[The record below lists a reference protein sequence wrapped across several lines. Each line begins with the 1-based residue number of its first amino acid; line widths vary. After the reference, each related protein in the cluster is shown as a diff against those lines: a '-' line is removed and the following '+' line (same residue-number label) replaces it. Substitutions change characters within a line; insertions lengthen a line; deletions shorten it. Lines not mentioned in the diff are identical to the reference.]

1 SAASGPSAASVPTG
15 GTDGSGAGLA
25 GGYGL
30 LSGADH
36 DSLELRRAVSGL
48 GGEEAG
54 SRRKDHRSGSAPL
67 TLRWVLLLAGSLGF
81 AVGSVLGLVTL

>member
-1 SAASGPSAASVPTG
+1 PSAASAPTG

-48 GGEEAG
+48 GPGEAG
-54 SRRKDHRSGSAPL
+54 SRQQDHRPDSGPL
-67 TLRWVLLLAGSLGF
+67 TLRWVLLLAGSVGF